1 MAECHANHGSVRTRT
16 NSRNLAESLSNVIE
30 NDSLNSSQVL
40 TDQMN
45 HESPAKHLEELTEI
59 SNSSSEA
66 VIQRLAKEG
75 SQKLNRMRDIMLTSC
90 ISKWPECPKEKLCR
104 RITRTGGRTAA
115 EKIATDIVILTK
127 YGSSGELSDELL
139 EIFQKSK
146 AVGNVSVSLLNSSL
160 STGGSQTSSEELTK
174 TVFLLLENM
183 DLKLCEAKE
192 NYLESIA
199 DMTSEVEL
207 LKARL
212 LEKDSKIDLLESEID
227 TIKGRYKI
235 DYQLLRGKY
244 EDCKL
249 EIEVLKENQTK
260 LEQKYA
266 NLKNVDRGNNKS
278 TKHEKRNPSSLHT
291 NNGPDGISP
300 SSQKISLP
308 RLAVR

>member
-1 MAECHANHGSVRTRT
+1 
-16 NSRNLAESLSNVIE
+16 
-30 NDSLNSSQVL
+30 
-40 TDQMN
+40 
-45 HESPAKHLEELTEI
+45 
-59 SNSSSEA
+59 
-66 VIQRLAKEG
+66 
-75 SQKLNRMRDIMLTSC
+75 MRDIMLASC
-90 ISKWPECPKEKLCR
+90 ISKWPECSKEKLCR

-115 EKIATDIVILTK
+115 EKIATDIVILAK

-139 EIFQKSK
+139 EIFQKSR
-146 AVGNVSVSLLNSSL
+146 AVGNASVSLLNSSL

-174 TVFLLLENM
+174 NVFLLLENM

-244 EDCKL
+244 ENCKMRF
-249 EIEVLKENQTK
+249 V
-260 LEQKYA
+260 
-266 NLKNVDRGNNKS
+266 VSNKD
-278 TKHEKRNPSSLHT
+278 P
-291 NNGPDGISP
+291 
-300 SSQKISLP
+300 
-308 RLAVR
+308 AVM